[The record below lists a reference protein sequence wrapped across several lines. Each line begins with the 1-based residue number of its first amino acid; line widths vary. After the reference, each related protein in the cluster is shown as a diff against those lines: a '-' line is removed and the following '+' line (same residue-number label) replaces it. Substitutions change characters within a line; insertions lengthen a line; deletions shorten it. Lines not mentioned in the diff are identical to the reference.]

1 MPSDFNYLIAM
12 KLAMQLSYKLNTK
25 DKYYPNQISD

>member
-1 MPSDFNYLIAM
+1 MSSDFNYLIAI
-12 KLAMQLSYKLNTK
+12 KLAMQPSYKLNTE